1 MPGPTPEYHLDDAGN
16 VRVDFVWGNL
26 AMQPDHGRSAD
37 VLYTAGSQN
46 VGWSGTTKYVS
57 DALETGDYYQT
68 LNNLTSRTPADNHV
82 IAALGYSDFP
92 SYIPNYAGDG
102 DAGIEQVVPDLMR
115 KTYAQAT
122 YALNKLNFNI
132 RMNFHSPEIQYIE
145 STDKTVRVYAYDPYA
160 WDDSYL
166 VGLRVGDKVFV
177 DTGLY
182 NFADLVTITAINE
195 DGTDSWIE
203 FETATAL
210 GLDDFAS
217 GNIWAGPDLHNVIT
231 VQRFWNLPGAIL
243 NENTNIYVRGLD
255 W

>member
-1 MPGPTPEYHLDDAGN
+1 MPGPTPEYHLDDLGN

-37 VLYTAGSQN
+37 ELYTAGSQN

-57 DALETGDYYQT
+57 DTLQTGDYYQT

-82 IAALGYSDFP
+82 IATLGYSDFP
-92 SYIPNYAGDG
+92 SYIPNYAGDE
-102 DAGIEQVVPDLMR
+102 DPGIEQVVPDLLR
-115 KTYAQAT
+115 KTRAQAT

-132 RMNFHSPEIQYIE
+132 QMNFHTPEIQYIE
-145 STDKTVRVYAYDPYA
+145 STGTTVRVYAYDNAA
-160 WDDSYL
+160 WGDSYL
-166 VGLRVGDKVFV
+166 VGIRVGDKVFV

-182 NFADLVTITAINE
+182 SFADLVTITAINE

-203 FETATAL
+203 FETDTAL
-210 GLDDFAS
+210 NLDDFAS
-217 GNIWAGPDLHNVIT
+217 GNIWAGPELHNVIT
-231 VQRFWNLPGAIL
+231 VQRFWNLPGDIRD
-243 NENTNIYVRGLD
+243 ENTNIYVRGLD